1 MVSSLAFGLL
11 VMGFALLLDLVLGVW
26 LHAVRQVAAKRVTSS
41 NLIPYKT
48 LKLVKGLT
56 ALRLPLR
63 CF

>member
-1 MVSSLAFGLL
+1 
-11 VMGFALLLDLVLGVW
+11 MGFALKVEFVLDGW
-26 LHAVRQVAAKRVTSS
+26 LQALRQVAAKRVIS
-41 NLIPYKT
+41 NKRIPYKT

>member
-1 MVSSLAFGLL
+1 
-11 VMGFALLLDLVLGVW
+11 MGFALLLDLVVGVW
-26 LHAVRQVAAKRVTSS
+26 LHAVRQVAAKRVTSN

>member
-1 MVSSLAFGLL
+1 
-11 VMGFALLLDLVLGVW
+11 MGFALLLDLLVGVW
-26 LHAVRQVAAKRVTSS
+26 LHAVRQVAAKRVTS
-41 NLIPYKT
+41 NKRIPYKT

>member
-1 MVSSLAFGLL
+1 MISL
-11 VMGFALLLDLVLGVW
+11 VMGFALILEFVLDGW
-26 LHAVRQVAAKRVTSS
+26 LHALRQVAAKRVTSN

>member
-1 MVSSLAFGLL
+1 
-11 VMGFALLLDLVLGVW
+11 MGFALIVEFVLDGW
-26 LHAVRQVAAKRVTSS
+26 LQALRQVAAKRVTSN

>member
-1 MVSSLAFGLL
+1 
-11 VMGFALLLDLVLGVW
+11 MGFALILEFVLDGW
-26 LHAVRQVAAKRVTSS
+26 LHALRQVAAKRVTSN